1 MLARTIRFA
10 LVGGVLACSTA
21 AIGADASGAAVARTC
36 AGCHGTDGVS
46 KGAAPSIKGLPA
58 NYLAQAMKDFKSGSR
73 PGTIMGRIAKGYS
86 DAEIDA
92 MAKYFSNLK

>member
-1 MLARTIRFA
+1 MLARTIKLA
-10 LVGGVLACSTA
+10 LVGGALVLSTT
-21 AIGADASGAAVARTC
+21 AIGADASGAMTGRTC

-58 NYLAQAMKDFKSGSR
+58 SYLGQAMKDFKSGAR

-86 DAEIDA
+86 DKEIDA
-92 MAKYFSNLK
+92 MAQYFSNLK